1 MSNLFGATDLQ
12 AMKKKGWANLSRTR
26 IQIERLQAK
35 WDAGEI
41 SSQEM
46 ERLTNLKQLLERNER
61 EAFEKWR
68 RTFGR

>member
-1 MSNLFGATDLQ
+1 MSNLFGATDLE

-35 WDAGEI
+35 VQAGEA
-41 SSQEM
+41 SCDEM
-46 ERLTNLKQLLERNER
+46 ERLNNLSQLLARNER

-68 RTFGR
+68 KSFGR

>member
-26 IQIERLQAK
+26 IQIERLQMK
-35 WDAGEI
+35 VRTGDASVE
-41 SSQEM
+41 EM
-46 ERLTNLKQLLERNER
+46 ERLNDLSQLLARNER

-68 RTFGR
+68 KAFGH